1 MAGTG
6 LDELAWEPGSGP
18 DLSFTTELAVTQSFL
33 YLGLYLSSDLLRP
46 HFGWGFS
53 REARRGSQGAS
64 RAAPGKSGLPA
75 RSEEERVVALE

>member
-46 HFGWGFS
+46 HFGKWKPTWSLETSAGGKQPLWS
-53 REARRGSQGAS
+53 R
-64 RAAPGKSGLPA
+64 GLW
-75 RSEEERVVALE
+75 